1 MRWAAL
7 FEDLEV
13 QLATASQLDLESE
26 ISDRVRMEQA
36 TVTLADRLRGQMGS
50 TLKVRPSAHEDFEG
64 RLVHVGSEWL
74 ILERGSQ
81 SILIPFS
88 SAAVIHG
95 LGRSTSA
102 IQSFSD
108 SRLKL
113 TSALRVLSRDR
124 APLSVHLVGEGQE
137 GTVNGIIDRVGSD
150 FVEVAVVP
158 SGEYRRARNV
168 LEIVA
173 VPLHAVRAVVS
184 QR

>member
-1 MRWAAL
+1 M
-7 FEDLEV
+7 
-13 QLATASQLDLESE
+13 QLATAGQLHLDSE
-26 ISDRVRMEQA
+26 ISDRARMEQA
-36 TVTLADRLRGQMGS
+36 AVKLADRLRGQLGG
-50 TLKVRPSAHEDFEG
+50 TLKVRVSAHEDFEG

-74 ILERGSQ
+74 VLESGSQ
-81 SILIPFS
+81 SMLIPFS

-102 IQSFSD
+102 TQSFSD

-124 APLSVHLVGEGQE
+124 APLSVHLTGTDREGA
-137 GTVNGIIDRVGSD
+137 VNGIIDRVGSD
-150 FVEVAVVP
+150 FIEVAVVP

-168 LEIVA
+168 VEMVA

>member
-7 FEDLEV
+7 FEDLEA
-13 QLATASQLDLESE
+13 QLATAGQLDMDSE
-26 ISDRVRMEQA
+26 ISDRARMEQA
-36 TVTLADRLRGQMGS
+36 AVKLVDRLRGQLGG
-50 TLKVRPSAHEDFEG
+50 TLKVRVSGHEDFEG

-74 ILERGSQ
+74 VLESGSQ
-81 SILIPFS
+81 SMLIPFS
-88 SAAVIHG
+88 SATVIHG

-102 IQSFSD
+102 TPSFSD

-124 APLSVHLVGEGQE
+124 APLSVQLVGTEREGS
-137 GTVNGIIDRVGSD
+137 VNGIIDRVGSD
-150 FVEVAVVP
+150 FIEVAVVP

-168 LEIVA
+168 VETVA